1 MIYEIITG
9 SAKDVAN
16 MTTSLMNTVHDCR
29 LLSLTAT
36 ISNSN
41 NQITYAQPVMY
52 GYSKDDVIVLEKV
65 EDYKALEG
73 RNYWLGESIERVIRH
88 ADMDEDAFLFT
99 PDNDPTFVDAEDRET
114 FYAIIKE
121 N

>member
-9 SAKDVAN
+9 SAKDVASR
-16 MTTSLMNTVHDCR
+16 TTLLMNTAHECK

-36 ISNSN
+36 ISSSN
-41 NQITYAQPVMY
+41 NCITYAQPVIH
-52 GYSKDDVIVLEKV
+52 GYAKDDVIVLEKK
-65 EDYKALEG
+65 EDYKVLEG
-73 RNYWLGESIERVIRH
+73 RSYWLGESIERVIRH
-88 ADMDEDAFLFT
+88 ADLNEDAFLFSL
-99 PDNDPTFVDAEDRET
+99 DNDPTFSDAKDRET